1 MSTPATMSRKHLAAL
16 LPAMGYLRKQ
26 VEIETHPICWLLSML
41 QDPSVCHCWSR
52 DVPPAKTAAIQLNYV
67 SFHTH
72 PHTQGESPYN
82 TPLAVRRCAC
92 IDHHLIVCGHALNP
106 QLIVATIP
114 TARVAK
120 TALPFH
126 KPLHIHYPPT
136 QMYTHFILNTARTYL
151 EQNFAYWCILRQ
163 KDIKLLV
170 SSKSRLQ
177 NNQTQREG
185 EGERV

>member
-120 TALPFH
+120 TALP
-126 KPLHIHYPPT
+126 LHIHYPPT

-163 KDIKLLV
+163 KDIQLLV

>member
-1 MSTPATMSRKHLAAL
+1 MLTIVHAARPVSMSL
-16 LPAMGYLRKQ
+16 L
-26 VEIETHPICWLLSML
+26 IERCSSSKNSSHPIELRVISHA
-41 QDPSVCHCWSR
+41 P
-52 DVPPAKTAAIQLNYV
+52 T
-67 SFHTH
+67 
-72 PHTQGESPYN
+72 HTQGESPYN

-120 TALPFH
+120 TAL
-126 KPLHIHYPPT
+126 PLHIHYPPT